1 MRTETE
7 TTDSDG
13 MYYTQTQG
21 ALIEIP
27 PEGASGG
34 HTRAG

>member
-13 MYYTQTQG
+13 MYYTQTQ

-27 PEGASGG
+27 PEEASGG